1 MEIIFALTEGIFP
14 IFIFFS
20 TVNNSFNSILLNL
33 FTFFINVTNN
43 NMAFPKIV
51 SANASLYNLACTKLI
66 DRIVVFENAKLIED
80 GTHQEL
86 LNLHGKYFELFN
98 MQAQFYQ

>member
-1 MEIIFALTEGIFP
+1 MPITIMEIIFALTEGIFP

-51 SANASLYNLACTKLI
+51 SANASLYNLKDI
-66 DRIVVFENAKLIED
+66 VIVVSITSKI
-80 GTHQEL
+80 
-86 LNLHGKYFELFN
+86 YFVKK
-98 MQAQFYQ
+98 